1 MSSSPLSRRARRAA
15 PAAAF
20 VCGLALVVATGH
32 PAAAH
37 AGVTASE
44 PRALAKN
51 VTLTF
56 TSEAESAKAGLTKV
70 QVVLAQDMSSAAV
83 ILKQA
88 PKGWKFSHSQ
98 GGYTISGAPLAV
110 GRDAVHS
117 VVVQQLPDAKE
128 LVFRVLETYGDG
140 SQARWI
146 EEPRAGVKPEN
157 PAPVVKLRAKAA
169 GAVRERVR
177 PPSAPATP
185 PPTAETTPKPP
196 EAGATASATPLTAQ
210 TKGHDSHGTTGGSAR
225 SGGDG
230 DGGGNGAVIAAAAG
244 GVAVLA
250 AGGFWAYR
258 RRSSGT

>member
-20 VCGLALVVATGH
+20 VCGLALVIGTGH

-56 TSEAESAKAGLTKV
+56 TSEAESAKAGLMKV
-70 QVVLAQDMSSAAV
+70 QIALAQDMSSAAV
-83 ILKQA
+83 TLKQA
-88 PKGWKFSHSQ
+88 PKGWKFTHSQ
-98 GGYTISGAPLAV
+98 GGYTISGAALPV
-110 GRDAVHS
+110 GRDVVHS

-140 SQARWI
+140 SQARWL
-146 EEPRAGVKPEN
+146 EEPRAGVKSEN
-157 PAPVVKLRAKAA
+157 PAPVLKLRAKAA
-169 GAVRERVR
+169 GTVREPVR
-177 PPSAPATP
+177 APSAPATP
-185 PPTAETTPKPP
+185 PPTAETP
-196 EAGATASATPLTAQ
+196 ETGATASASPLT
-210 TKGHDSHGTTGGSAR
+210 TEKGHDSHGTTGGSAR
-225 SGGDG
+225 SDGDG

-250 AGGFWAYR
+250 AAGVWAYR